1 MSDTQMLLILG
12 LAMLTLVGFS
22 VWGVWDMR
30 RSAKRQRAALRTG
43 DKT

>member
-12 LAMLTLVGFS
+12 LAMLTLVGFV
-22 VWGVWDMR
+22 VWSVWDMR
-30 RSAKRQRAALRTG
+30 RSANRQRAG